1 LSNFKPLLAPG
12 NPKALRLHLGH
23 NSPLMTLRYLSTLT
37 AEEAVRIQQG
47 VVF

>member
-1 LSNFKPLLAPG
+1 MAP
-12 NPKALRLHLGH
+12 RRGH

-37 AEEAVRIQQG
+37 AEEAVRSQQG